1 MSSLVINHVMS
12 QDIQSG
18 ILDSFIHYL
27 SEHSPDKHVVT
38 LAPMA
43 AADVH
48 HYHRPHLEKRLLKN
62 SVTTVHHDLGEN
74 DPWLPLIT
82 FLARYKECQRVVCL
96 NQGQSNLLREHRI
109 KGVTVVPHGYH
120 DDIFSSPKH
129 RRHSAKK
136 KLTLALISKRYG
148 RRVKGESYFQE
159 LVKRLDQR
167 FVDFILVGDGRQ
179 VEHQFLSQLGF
190 DSRLYERLPYRV
202 FGDLYREIDL
212 LLMLSLYEGG
222 PANVPEAMAS
232 NVPVAGFSVGMVPDW
247 IEDNENGLI
256 LSGNVDKDA
265 ARIMVLAQDPK
276 QYQSLF
282 LNTVAHALTLPSW
295 RRVGE
300 HYQRVYRE
308 VVEEVA

>member
-38 LAPMA
+38 LSPMA
-43 AADVH
+43 VADVH

-82 FLARYKECQRVVCL
+82 FLARYKECQRVICL
-96 NQGQSNLLREHRI
+96 NQGQSTLLHEHRI
-109 KGVTVVPHGYH
+109 KRTTVVPHGYH
-120 DDIFSSPKH
+120 DEIFSSPKH
-129 RRHSAKK
+129 RRPSDKP

-159 LVKRLDQR
+159 LVKRLDPR

-179 VEHQFLSQLGF
+179 IEHQFLTHLGF

-202 FGDLYREIDL
+202 FGDLYRQVDV

-232 NVPVAGFSVGMVPDW
+232 NVPVAGFPVGMVPDW

-256 LSGNVDKDA
+256 LSGNVDEDA
-265 ARIMVLAQDPK
+265 ARLMALVQDPDN
-276 QYQSLF
+276 YQSLF
-282 LNTVAHALTLPSW
+282 LNTVARPLTLPSW
-295 RRVGE
+295 RRVGKA
-300 HYQRVYRE
+300 YQSVYRQ
-308 VVEEVA
+308 VVEELT